1 MYVKRMIVLVV
12 VIFSLALT
20 VPVLAD
26 APGEGTVYEG
36 VSVPGIALGDSR
48 AKVEA
53 SVGPH
58 SQCRSNND
66 PPTMD
71 SCRFDVEGGGWVDV
85 RFQGANGGPAAG
97 SPDDVVAR
105 IQWSEDVDGWVTSAG
120 ISIQMIKFD
129 RQLAMDTYPDAVL
142 FYNDYGSVVRL
153 TDYDQG
159 ITITW
164 DAVYIFFSASM
175 SIFEPYEYVPP
186 PPPDYIR
193 VPDIEMQAT
202 RRTVT
207 ATVLVVDDEDQPV
220 EGADISG
227 FWVYPVNKNNNTTLF
242 FSSTIGADGKITFEI
257 GDKARPGTYRI
268 NIESVSKEGYV
279 FDQSNSVLVE
289 TLLKSK

>member
-1 MYVKRMIVLVV
+1 MTILVV
-12 VIFSLALT
+12 VLLSLVVAL
-20 VPVLAD
+20 PVLAD
-26 APGEGTVYEG
+26 APAEGTVFEG

-48 AKVEA
+48 AQVEA
-53 SVGPH
+53 SVGPP

-71 SCRFDVEGGGWVDV
+71 SCRFDVEGGGWVSV
-85 RFQGANGGPAAG
+85 RYQGANGGPAAG
-97 SPDDVVAR
+97 SPEDVVAR

-120 ISIQMIKFD
+120 ISIPMIKFD
-129 RQLAMDTYPDAVL
+129 RQLAMDTYPNAVL
-142 FYNDYGSVVRL
+142 FYNDFGNLVRL

-164 DAVYIFFSASM
+164 DAVYIFFTASM
-175 SIFEPYEYVPP
+175 SIFEPYPYVPP

-193 VPDIEMQAT
+193 VPEIDMQAT

-207 ATVLVVDDEDQPV
+207 ATVLVVDDENQPV
-220 EGADISG
+220 EGAGISG

-242 FSSTIGADGKITFEI
+242 FSGTTGADGKVTFKI

-279 FDQSNSVLVE
+279 LDQENSVLVE
-289 TLLKSK
+289 TLYKSK

>member
-1 MYVKRMIVLVV
+1 MKRMTILVV
-12 VIFSLALT
+12 LLVSLVLAI
-20 VPVLAD
+20 PVMAD

-36 VSVPGIALGDSR
+36 ESVPGIALGDSR
-48 AKVEA
+48 AEVEA
-53 SVGPH
+53 SVGPP
-58 SQCRSNND
+58 SYCRSNNN
-66 PPTMD
+66 PPTSD
-71 SCRFDVEGGGWVDV
+71 SCRFDVEGGGWVNV
-85 RFQGANGGPAAG
+85 RYEGANGGPAAG
-97 SPDDVVAR
+97 SPDDVVVNIR
-105 IQWSEDVDGWVTSAG
+105 WSEDVDGWVTSAG
-120 ISIQMIKFD
+120 ISIPMIKFD

-142 FYNDYGSVVRL
+142 FYNDFGALIRL

-175 SIFEPYEYVPP
+175 SIFEPFTYVPP

-193 VPDIEMQAT
+193 VPEIVMQAT

-220 EGADISG
+220 EGAGISG

-242 FSSTIGADGKITFEI
+242 FSGTTGADGKVTFKI

-279 FDQSNSVLVE
+279 FDQDNSVLVK
-289 TLLKSK
+289 TFYKSK